1 MATEQQKGTFAVKVG
16 LAQVRR
22 SSRAR
27 VAFHRRAPAESP
39 PATIARFG
47 KAAVGGDA
55 SPPGRRARRRATTRA
70 LGVRIAAQTLHEA
83 SNEVFA
89 SCEAR
94 GQRRARLRRPA
105 PGAATAPA

>member
-22 SSRAR
+22 PSHAR

-47 KAAVGGDA
+47 KSGCRRCVTAAPARAPPDHLAPSRRPDCGADA
-55 SPPGRRARRRATTRA
+55 SRG
-70 LGVRIAAQTLHEA
+70 HECA
-83 SNEVFA
+83 F
-89 SCEAR
+89 
-94 GQRRARLRRPA
+94 GLP
-105 PGAATAPA
+105 

>member
-27 VAFHRRAPAESP
+27 DAFHRRAPAESP
-39 PATIARFG
+39 PATIARFE
-47 KAAVGGDA
+47 KRLLVMRH
-55 SPPGRRARRRATTRA
+55 RRAGARAAGPPRA
-70 LGVRIAAQTLHEA
+70 LGVRIAAQTLQEA
-83 SNEVFA
+83 ANEVFA
-89 SCEAR
+89 SSEAR
-94 GQRRARLRRPA
+94 DNVARASLTYPA